1 VTTEIFVLSSR
12 ASRRGVASGL
22 LFVAV
27 LMVASAG
34 CTPKP
39 NKDEPPKVSAWFD
52 PNGRPYDVP
61 GPVAKIGGVLRLGRF
76 HVPEGPILVGDGSSI
91 SPEFRPTIQEFSK
104 VASTGSSDWD
114 VSIIPF
120 NGGATVLRLQK
131 PNTLVEQWSAFE
143 SAYGTDGGL
152 GGVTSSVPLGA
163 PGWANMTS
171 IFGGGTLP
179 KVKVVL
185 TTGEVLDAVPAKEE
199 YFSLVMNDADE
210 DQQFDTIVFSNG
222 YGDGGFPLSRGLDSA
237 GETVAIVIS
246 SQMLP
251 WRLTVPD
258 GSPPPDVRAEEN
270 RIATCPRDVYA
281 ENCKPKT

>member
-1 VTTEIFVLSSR
+1 
-12 ASRRGVASGL
+12 
-22 LFVAV
+22 
-27 LMVASAG
+27 M
-34 CTPKP
+34 
-39 NKDEPPKVSAWFD
+39 
-52 PNGRPYDVP
+52 P
-61 GPVAKIGGVLRLGRF
+61 GPVAKIGGILRLGRF
-76 HVPEGPILVGDGSSI
+76 HVPEGPILVGDGISI
-91 SPEFRPTIQEFSK
+91 SPEFHPTIQEFTK

-114 VSIIPF
+114 VSIVPF
-120 NGGATVLRLQK
+120 NGGATVFRLQK

-171 IFGGGTLP
+171 IFGGGMLP
-179 KVKVVL
+179 KVRVVL
-185 TTGEVLDAVPAKEE
+185 TTGEILDEVPAKEE

-210 DQQFDTIVFSNG
+210 DQLFDTIVFSNG
-222 YGDGGFPLSRGLDSA
+222 YGDGGFPLSRGLDSE

-258 GSPPPDVRAEEN
+258 GSPPPDVTAEEI
-270 RIATCPRDVYA
+270 RIATCPQDVYA
-281 ENCKPKT
+281 KTCKSKT